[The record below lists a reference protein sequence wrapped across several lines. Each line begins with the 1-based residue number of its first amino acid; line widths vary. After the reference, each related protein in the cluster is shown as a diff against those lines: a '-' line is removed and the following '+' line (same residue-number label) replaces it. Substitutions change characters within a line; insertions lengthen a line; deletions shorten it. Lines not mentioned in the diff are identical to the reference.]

1 MDTVTGFTT
10 APVGSEEKNAPL
22 PAKVADLESSFKQF
36 DVTCTPSAGAEKGE
50 EGSGDGKSSSAT
62 PLNTRQVAVAVEGFH
77 PFEAVNVREALKTY
91 GLIFRNEKPLGK
103 GGYASVEK
111 WYDSHDKGQAVKI
124 FKKQKDSSERQHF
137 EKGEIC
143 ALDFGTHPNLVSVHA
158 FLLKKNDSNTYAVIK
173 SRDTLT
179 EAVKSDYYI
188 AAAVYDIAPGE
199 ELFGLIGEHSLFEKN
214 RLLRIASG
222 VAEAIEGLHEEGI
235 VHRDVKTENIIVN
248 LENDD
253 SPVKLID
260 YGCLKKIKN
269 ERTNSFVGTNYFF
282 PPEVW
287 SRVNDRSKSYGYP
300 CDAWGLG
307 CVLMDCMIGMAP
319 SQYDNASQKFDPR
332 KNRLNKMSYKK
343 LEENTM
349 NFAKLNDQ
357 DKKKVLVQM
366 IRAQR
371 HHEPDPEFM
380 SITVEL
386 LRENEEQRLT
396 VSEARKR
403 LSDLL
408 VRTESGSAA
417 KGIVM

>member
-1 MDTVTGFTT
+1 MIMDTVTGFTT

-22 PAKVADLESSFKQF
+22 PAKVADLETSFKQF
-36 DVTCTPSAGAEKGE
+36 NVTCTPSAGAEKGE
-50 EGSGDGKSSSAT
+50 ECSGDGKSSSAT

-77 PFEAVNVREALKTY
+77 PFEAVNVREALTAY
-91 GLIFRNEKPLGK
+91 GLTFRNEKPLGK
-103 GGYASVEK
+103 GGHAWVEK
-111 WYDSHDKGQAVKI
+111 WYDNNDQGLAVKI
-124 FKKQKDSSERQHF
+124 FKGQKDSSKRQYF

-143 ALDFGTHPNLVSVHA
+143 ALDFETHPNLVSVHA
-158 FLLKKNDSNTYAVIK
+158 FLLKKNDSNTYAIIK

-179 EAVKSDYYI
+179 EAVKSDYHI
-188 AAAVYDIAPGE
+188 AAAVYDVAPGK
-199 ELFGLIGEHSLFEKN
+199 ELFRLIGKHSFFKKN

-222 VAEAIEGLHEEGI
+222 VAEAIERLHEEGI

-248 LENDD
+248 LKNDD
-253 SPVKLID
+253 NPVKLID

-282 PPEVW
+282 PPELW

-319 SQYDNASQKFDPR
+319 SQYDNASQKFDSG
-332 KNRLNKMSYKK
+332 KNKLNKMSHKM

-349 NFAKLNDQ
+349 NFAKLSDQ
-357 DKKKVLVQM
+357 DKKKVLVQA
-366 IRAQR
+366 IHAQHR
-371 HHEPDPEFM
+371 HHHEPDPEFI

-386 LRENEEQRLT
+386 LREDEEQRLT
-396 VSEARKR
+396 VSDARKR

-408 VRTESGSAA
+408 VG
-417 KGIVM
+417 M